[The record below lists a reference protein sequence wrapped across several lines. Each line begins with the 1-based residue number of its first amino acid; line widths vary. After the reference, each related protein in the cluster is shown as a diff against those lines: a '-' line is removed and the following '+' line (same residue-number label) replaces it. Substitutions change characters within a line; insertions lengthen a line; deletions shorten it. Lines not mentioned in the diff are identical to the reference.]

1 MTSVIRTRRGV
12 GDGRRL
18 YSERQQGAARSK
30 GRLVHGRKGR
40 KRDFTCFTC
49 SIWIFCSIWAVCSF
63 TRCTYLLFDITNK
76 S

>member
-18 YSERQQGAARSK
+18 YIERQQGAARSK
-30 GRLVHGRKGR
+30 GRLAHGRKGR
-40 KRDFTCFTC
+40 KPQR
-49 SIWIFCSIWAVCSF
+49 AL
-63 TRCTYLLFDITNK
+63 TRSEITSGEGFGFRNRP

>member
-30 GRLVHGRKGR
+30 GRLRMGEKGASRKE
-40 KRDFTCFTC
+40 
-49 SIWIFCSIWAVCSF
+49 
-63 TRCTYLLFDITNK
+63 L
-76 S
+76 